1 MVFLIRYKVYIKSY
15 HESLY
20 YASIMRGCMQTNI
33 KNIKITLCKKSK
45 DNSSYNLYSVIF
57 SEGSIYSIDNGQM
70 CHLSID
76 SYNTPFSMMINR
88 YNRQYKN
95 VNYIKETVKIRMH
108 SKITL
113 CIWHLTINT
122 KKSLLKKFI
131 NHILRSNQYN
141 SYIMRVYINGIYRG
155 SV

>member
-1 MVFLIRYKVYIKSY
+1 MF
-15 HESLY
+15 
-20 YASIMRGCMQTNI
+20 
-33 KNIKITLCKKSK
+33 SK
-45 DNSSYNLYSVIF
+45 
-57 SEGSIYSIDNGQM
+57 ESIYSIDNDQM
-70 CHLSID
+70 YHLSID

-88 YNRQYKN
+88 YNKQYKN